1 MTNEM
6 PTIHVQVDHDEQVI
20 FITTDREDFDQ
31 FCMELQEAIECHF
44 CTIPFHEVDEKDI
57 N

>member
-44 CTIPFHEVDEKDI
+44 CTIPFHEVDPKDV